1 VSVVNRRNAVVGWMT
16 LAVAKHMLKPKP
28 KPKANAKRT
37 ARSGEPKRKRPGK
50 GAAVLIAAGA
60 VGAATWW
67 RLRSGGDGGT
77 TFDDAP
83 ES

>member
-1 VSVVNRRNAVVGWMT
+1 MSVINRRNAVVGWMT

-28 KPKANAKRT
+28 KANAKRT
-37 ARSGEPKRKRPGK
+37 ERSAEPKRKRPVR
-50 GAAVLIAAGA
+50 GAAVLVAVGA
-60 VGAATWW
+60 LGAATWW
-67 RLRSGGDGGT
+67 RLRSGGGDGDT